1 MGGRRKKTERNS
13 SFPMK
18 SEEKFVGVKTRQVA
32 QREPNIEPNV
42 DFVCVLASV
51 VFRSGF
57 GVRKYTSSLIILFS
71 GINFPFSFFPLLF
84 FRFASCRFSIVHDEI
99 FYFGRSCIIQCETR
113 SRRKKWCRVEP
124 SDRVETV

>member
-1 MGGRRKKTERNS
+1 MRAVGWEKPEVE
-13 SFPMK
+13 FPY
-18 SEEKFVGVKTRQVA
+18 EKRGKICRGKIRQVA

-71 GINFPFSFFPLLF
+71 GINFPFSFFLILF
-84 FRFASCRFSIVHDEI
+84 FVSLLAAFPSCMMKFSTLVVLVAFSARLDLVA
-99 FYFGRSCIIQCETR
+99 RSGVGSSLPIE
-113 SRRKKWCRVEP
+113 
-124 SDRVETV
+124 